1 MELNTF
7 DPYLNLAADLKIFDP
22 ASLRETEALAACMSI
37 DETLDF
43 FGLSKEQLAQSK
55 PDEEIFTSAWKRGRA
70 RAKYEAATHLFAHM
84 KGRGGAQVALA
95 YLRQV
100 AAEWPTAAI
109 EAGSNKNFSFK
120 VIMDGDEVA

>member
-1 MELNTF
+1 
-7 DPYLNLAADLKIFDP
+7 
-22 ASLRETEALAACMSI
+22 MSI
-37 DETLDF
+37 DETLDY

-70 RAKYEAATHLFAHM
+70 KAKYEAAICLFAHM

-100 AAEWPTAAI
+100 ASEWPTAAI

-120 VIMDGDEVA
+120 VIMDEE